1 MGRPPLP
8 LNTSGKVLSA
18 TLPNGRVTARVKL
31 RDHDGRVRPVSKVVC
46 RGQQPSGR

>member
-1 MGRPPLP
+1 VGRPPLP

-31 RDHDGRVRPVSKVVC
+31 RDHDGRVRLVSMVVR
-46 RGQQPSGR
+46 RGRQPSGR